1 MLPVDIMPAIW
12 GFLVGFIGWAACF
25 RLIGPV
31 ALWTVSADDRRIQ
44 MLVYIIITIFG
55 IFSVL
60 FLLAFMP
67 VFLAAAG
74 TIETE
79 DEWRH
84 IFGVTFLSSLAGLCF
99 LGFLRKISRK
109 T

>member
-12 GFLVGFIGWAACF
+12 GFLVGFIGWEACF

-31 ALWTVSADDRRIQ
+31 ALWVMPVNDGKIQ
-44 MLVYIIITIFG
+44 ILVHVIVAVFSIFC
-55 IFSVL
+55 VL
-60 FLLAFMP
+60 FMLAFMP

-74 TIETE
+74 TIETK

-84 IFGVTFLSSLAGLCF
+84 IFGVTFISSLAGFFF
-99 LGFLRKISRK
+99 LGFLRKILRK